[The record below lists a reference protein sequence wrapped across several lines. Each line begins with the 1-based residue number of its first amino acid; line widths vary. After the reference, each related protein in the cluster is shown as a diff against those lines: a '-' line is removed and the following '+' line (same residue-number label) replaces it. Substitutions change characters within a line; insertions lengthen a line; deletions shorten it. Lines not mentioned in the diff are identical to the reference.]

1 MLYIFPKF
9 LLSSKECSISN
20 YTPIWVQRKAIP
32 VIITEDSVHFL
43 KNPKKSP
50 QSQFLFTKI
59 KKKKKKKPNGFLFLV
74 LILCLLV
81 AFLFGSTGVRM
92 WGFSVCVECGSLTV
106 QCVELGL

>member
-59 KKKKKKKPNGFLFLV
+59 KKEKRKKKKTKWISFSGVNSLSLGSFFCLGAQVSERGGF
-74 LILCLLV
+74 
-81 AFLFGSTGVRM
+81 
-92 WGFSVCVECGSLTV
+92 
-106 QCVELGL
+106 Q